1 MTKKSFIEDL
11 YSRLSTWIE
20 DVNTH
25 ELTDMVE
32 LVEKAKSFASAAE
45 SIPEEKVKQFVS
57 HFQGELVDFY
67 HLNQKQADNS
77 IYLGLMSESFW
88 QVVAKI
94 TDKAQV
100 EWVELLEDF
109 EHQGDY
115 KEGDIIGF
123 GMLSCKNCQHRQE
136 YSHLSEVMCCPECQ
150 HKHFRR
156 IGFAP

>member
-1 MTKKSFIEDL
+1 MVKQSIIEDI

-25 ELTDMVE
+25 EVTDMVE
-32 LVEKAKSFASAAE
+32 LVEKAKSVANAVE

-57 HFQGELVDFY
+57 HFQAELIDFY
-67 HLNQKQADNS
+67 HLNQVQADNS

-88 QVVAKI
+88 QVLAKI

-100 EWVELLEDF
+100 EWAELLEDF

-123 GMLSCKNCQHRQE
+123 GMLSCKKCQHRQE
-136 YSHLSEVMCCPECQ
+136 YSHLSEVMSCSQCQ
-150 HKHFRR
+150 HTHFRR